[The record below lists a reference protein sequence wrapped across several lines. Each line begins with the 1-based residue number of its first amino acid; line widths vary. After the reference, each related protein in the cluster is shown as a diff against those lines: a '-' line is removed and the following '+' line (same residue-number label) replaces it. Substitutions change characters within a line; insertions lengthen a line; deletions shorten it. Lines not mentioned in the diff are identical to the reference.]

1 MVMKNNKKEK
11 INLLLSILAIVISL
25 CTLAVSILM
34 INQLS
39 KIVKTNKEDTIKLTE
54 KYNKLYTEI
63 YGVPE
68 YDVSMF
74 NEIKAKDIKK
84 LSSDDKIIVMIT
96 RSTCGY
102 CAMFAPVLADIQ
114 KDYKLEIN
122 YIDIAKVLDYENP
135 GGGVLDEEAD
145 EILRNLSTNEKGST
159 IMESYGA
166 TPLLLIIKNNK
177 IINGQVGYSDYSSV
191 ESIIKEEGY
200 KKR

>member
-1 MVMKNNKKEK
+1 MKNNKKEK

>member
-1 MVMKNNKKEK
+1 MKNNKKEK

-159 IMESYGA
+159 IME
-166 TPLLLIIKNNK
+166 
-177 IINGQVGYSDYSSV
+177 
-191 ESIIKEEGY
+191 
-200 KKR
+200 